1 MASGKFLIET
11 ERLLIRK
18 MQQSDFDAL
27 CRILCD
33 EEVMRAAYESAFS
46 PDEAQN
52 WLNRHLKRY
61 EDYGFGLWAV
71 VLKETNEMIGQCGLT
86 LQQWKEKELLEI
98 GYLFQ
103 KAYWH
108 RGYAAEAAIA
118 CREYAFTVLD
128 ADSVC
133 SMIRDTHIASQNVAV
148 RNGMKIID
156 KAAKNFRNT
165 EMNFFIFCRTD
176 KMTLRQELLSCF
188 SGFRP
193 LKKLEKFSTI
203 IYSPLTH
210 TKHRK

>member
-11 ERLLIRK
+11 ERLLIRE

-33 EEVMRAAYESAFS
+33 EDVMRAAYESAFS
-46 PDEAQN
+46 PD
-52 WLNRHLKRY
+52 
-61 EDYGFGLWAV
+61 
-71 VLKETNEMIGQCGLT
+71 
-86 LQQWKEKELLEI
+86 
-98 GYLFQ
+98 
-103 KAYWH
+103 
-108 RGYAAEAAIA
+108 AAEAAIA

-165 EMNFFIFCRTD
+165 KMNFFLYFAERT
-176 KMTLRQELLSCF
+176 Q
-188 SGFRP
+188 
-193 LKKLEKFSTI
+193 
-203 IYSPLTH
+203 
-210 TKHRK
+210 

>member
-1 MASGKFLIET
+1 MILAKKEDGRFLMFSQKNKNLWRCHLASGKFFIET
-11 ERLLIRK
+11 ERLLIRE

-165 EMNFFIFCRTD
+165 EMNFFLYSAERT
-176 KMTLRQELLSCF
+176 K
-188 SGFRP
+188 
-193 LKKLEKFSTI
+193 
-203 IYSPLTH
+203 
-210 TKHRK
+210 